1 MSTVTPLLAA
11 IAASLIPMVWFETY
25 KQSRFLSNQVSYTA
39 TLLVVLPGTTGAV
52 LLLVPFAP
60 VVQWGA
66 PALLDFGLIL
76 ATSPLLWGLAIVLG
90 IVSKLT
96 GKVVQTADI
105 NPWGSDDSETAD
117 ETRQPSPLILIP
129 LGAAVGGAEELLFR
143 GVVFAWLVDG
153 LGVVAG
159 LLLNGV
165 LFGLYHYPNSVDS
178 PREIDSDAIEEMAVS
193 GAGGVLLGG
202 LYFVTG
208 NLVVPIVGHALHN
221 VGLFYLLYARGDT
234 RQTSVSDTS

>member
-1 MSTVTPLLAA
+1 MSTVASLLAA
-11 IAASLIPMVWFETY
+11 IAASLVPMVWFETY

-60 VVQWGA
+60 VVQWSV
-66 PALLDFGLIL
+66 PDLLDFGLVL
-76 ATSPLLWGLAIVLG
+76 AASPLLWGVAIVLG
-90 IVSKLT
+90 IISKLT
-96 GKVVQTADI
+96 GKVIQTADI
-105 NPWGSDDSETAD
+105 NPWESDGSETSG
-117 ETRQPSPLILIP
+117 ETRQPSPLVLIP

-153 LGVVAG
+153 LGIAIG
-159 LLLNGV
+159 LVLNGV

-178 PREIDSDAIEEMAVS
+178 PREIDSDAVEEMAVS
-193 GAGGVLLGG
+193 GVGGVLLGG

-208 NLVVPIVGHALHN
+208 NLIVPIAGHALHN
-221 VGLFYLLYARGDT
+221 TGLFYLLYARGDT
-234 RQTSVSDTS
+234 RQTSVSDAS